1 MVNWKLVDE
10 TNGETTWVD
19 PATIKKVNGRVYVTY
34 LTNFAF
40 PDVDFGGAH
49 SMVIYSQVLC
59 DEEKYDYL
67 TMFAYQQ
74 PMGKGDY
81 FYSEVD
87 QEEIWEKSDYLP
99 EFEFA
104 CAKY

>member
-1 MVNWKLVDE
+1 M
-10 TNGETTWVD
+10 
-19 PATIKKVNGRVYVTY
+19 
-34 LTNFAF
+34 
-40 PDVDFGGAH
+40 GGAH
-49 SMVIYSQVLC
+49 LVVIYSQVLC
-59 DEEKYDYL
+59 DEEKYDL
-67 TMFAYQQ
+67 MTMFSYHQ

-87 QEEIWEKSDYLP
+87 QEEIWESSDDFP